1 MHDADLKTIH
11 VLIDDVLNGTSLLFS
26 TPRKIITA
34 GADHADIANA
44 FKQIETG
51 LDVGQWAAGFLS
63 YELGYAFEQR
73 LNDKQKDQNP
83 LPLLWFGLFD
93 EPRTLNAEQSAE
105 WLAKNSADYSVIT
118 PPTPKTS
125 KGTYVERFDVAKQMI
140 EAGDIYQ
147 INLTFKAD
155 FEIEGDPAALYRIL
169 RDVQPVSHGAFIKTP
184 DFSVLSLSPELF
196 LKREGAK
203 ISTRPMKGTQSRGQT
218 LADDKAAHDR
228 LKFDEKQRAENLMIV
243 DLMRNDISRITQV
256 GSVKVPDLFSVE
268 TYPTL
273 HQMTSGVEG
282 TLKENTGFSDIMT
295 SLFPAGSITG
305 APKIRAM
312 ELIHELESTPRGVY
326 CGSIGHVSPNRDMN
340 FNVAI
345 RTAVVQADGRGE
357 IGVGSGIVADS
368 VADKEY
374 SEAILK
380 MRFLND
386 VMDDFKLFETM
397 LFDRENGFWLLDYH
411 MARMKKSARHFDF
424 PFVEKNALKLL
435 EEETSGHEQ
444 ERLRVRLVLDRK
456 GALSVTKALLPIK
469 PSVPPESVQFIISPT
484 RLNADDIFLQH
495 KTTRRA
501 LYDQEFALYSDTQ
514 KAGEVVYLNEHGDLC
529 EGSRTNIF
537 LEIDGELLTPVLSSG
552 LLPGTLRAQLLES
565 GKAKEALLT
574 EEALNK
580 ASAIYLGNSVR
591 GLQPAYRIEPFAH
604 RQE

>member
-1 MHDADLKTIH
+1 MHDADLNTIH
-11 VLIDDVLNGTSLLFS
+11 VLMDDVLNGTSLLFS
-26 TPRKIITA
+26 APRKIITA
-34 GADHADIANA
+34 GADHADIADS

-51 LDVGQWAAGFLS
+51 LDDGLWAAGFLS

-73 LNDKQKDQNP
+73 LNDKQKSQNP
-83 LPLLWFGLFD
+83 LPLLWFGLFN

-105 WLAKNSADYSVIT
+105 WLAKNSADYNVIT
-118 PPTPKTS
+118 PPTPRIS
-125 KGTYVERFDVAKQMI
+125 QETYVERFDVVKQMI

-147 INLTFKAD
+147 MNLTFNAD

-169 RDVQPVSHGAFIKTP
+169 RDAQPVSHGALIKTP

-196 LKREGAK
+196 LKREGTK

-218 LADDKAAHDR
+218 PADDKVAHDR
-228 LKFDEKQRAENLMIV
+228 LKFDGKQRAENLMIV
-243 DLMRNDISRITQV
+243 DLMRNDISRIAKV

-282 TLKENTGFSDIMT
+282 TLIENTSFSDIMT
-295 SLFPAGSITG
+295 LLFPAGSITG

-312 ELIHELESTPRGVY
+312 ELIHELESASRGVY
-326 CGSIGHVSPNRDMN
+326 CGSIGHISPNRDMN

-345 RTAVVQADGRGE
+345 RTAVIQADGRGE
-357 IGVGSGIVADS
+357 IGIGSGIVADS

-386 VMDDFKLFETM
+386 VMDDFQLFETM
-397 LFDRENGFWLLDYH
+397 LFDRTDGFWLLDYH
-411 MARMKKSARHFDF
+411 MARMKKSAEHFDF
-424 PFVEKNALKLL
+424 PFVTKDALQLL
-435 EEETSGHEQ
+435 EEETSGHEH

-456 GALSVTKALLPIK
+456 GALSVTKALLPTE
-469 PSVPPESVQFIISPT
+469 PSVSPESLQFIISPT
-484 RLNADDIFLQH
+484 RLKADNIFLQH

-514 KAGEVVYLNEHGDLC
+514 KAGEVVYINERGELC

-537 LEIDGELLTPVLSSG
+537 LEIDGELLTPPLSSG
-552 LLPGTLRAQLLES
+552 LLPGTLRAHLLET

-574 EEALNK
+574 EDALNN

-591 GLQPAYRIEPFAH
+591 GLQPAYEMEHFTH
-604 RQE
+604 RLD